1 MGIIPYS
8 RRYEIIL
15 NHFSKNF
22 NGKWC
27 LIYRAFL
34 TVIESNQFSVNLFLT
49 LTFSSSYMC
58 LEDEPTVFKNQDY
71 QLDFLHN
78 FLQSENHWDLC
89 SGNTNK
95 NRTPKCVRFLFLLI
109 SAAWRIR
116 TTENAL
122 FSEFHNECKQ
132 HEGLEPSTMF
142 GPLSFFCVSHKMF
155 TNSILQNKS
164 ISSPRGFEPA
174 KSRNKY
180 FSKSIHLTHQRI
192 RTGESQKLTCWSQ
205 RKKPR
210 QNWAVVLAF
219 YIISSTN
226 PNLLIRTNSLFFKN
240 KRIPF
245 GGI

>member
-1 MGIIPYS
+1 MGIIPYN

-89 SGNTNK
+89 SGNTNTLEQ
-95 NRTPKCVRFLFLLI
+95 NWVFPKGQQRQLCLWFAKCHINLCEIHSVTKYILWWQLEEICLTGLI
-109 SAAWRIR
+109 S
-116 TTENAL
+116 
-122 FSEFHNECKQ
+122 SEK
-132 HEGLEPSTMF
+132 S
-142 GPLSFFCVSHKMF
+142 PLKIVFFTASF
-155 TNSILQNKS
+155 
-164 ISSPRGFEPA
+164 
-174 KSRNKY
+174 
-180 FSKSIHLTHQRI
+180 
-192 RTGESQKLTCWSQ
+192 
-205 RKKPR
+205 
-210 QNWAVVLAF
+210 
-219 YIISSTN
+219 
-226 PNLLIRTNSLFFKN
+226 
-240 KRIPF
+240 
-245 GGI
+245 